1 LKIFPNYIQA
11 DFKDCGPTCIKII
24 AKSYG
29 KMLNIQEL
37 RILSET
43 TREGSN
49 LLNLSDSSEKIGF
62 RTLGIRTSLEKLK
75 EVPLP
80 CVLHWNKEHYIVLY
94 DIKKEK
100 YYVSDPSHGLIDYT
114 KDEFIKC
121 WIGNNADETT
131 EEGIALLFEPTPK
144 LYQHKFYKEDKKSF
158 GFSLLFKYIFPYKSF
173 IIQLIIGLLAGSLLQ
188 LIFPFLTQSIV
199 DVGIQNQNIHF
210 IYLILFAQL
219 FLFFG
224 KTALEL
230 IRSWILLNLSTRI
243 NISLISDF
251 FIKLMNLPISF
262 FDVRMTGDIMQRI
275 NDHHRIERILTS
287 SSLSVLFSAINMV
300 IMGGVLAYYN
310 LKIFA
315 IFFIGSVFYFVWV
328 TLFLKRRKELDYK
341 RFSEVSQE
349 QSKVIELINGMQEIK
364 LHNAEK
370 QKRWGWEYIQARLFK
385 VSMKGLVLE
394 QTQTIGSNFINEL
407 KNIIIIFLSAK
418 LVIDGQITLGMM
430 MAISSIVGS
439 LNAPVLQLIDFIRE
453 AQDAKI
459 SLARLS
465 EIHEKED
472 ENQQSE
478 TQTNEIP
485 ENSDIVIK
493 DLSFRYIGSDVNVLQ
508 DLSLTIPAN
517 KITAIVGTSGSGK
530 TTLMKL
536 LLKFYEPNSGEIG
549 LKRTSDEILPSVRH
563 ESFARTGGAMT
574 SLGGVNLKNISQKS
588 WRSHV
593 GTVMQEGYIFSDTI
607 ANNIAIGVDIID
619 KERLVYA
626 SDVANIKEFI
636 QDYPLGYN
644 TKIGMEGVGMSTGQ
658 KQRLLIA
665 RAVYKNPEMLFFD
678 EATSALDANNEKEI
692 MEKLDVFFKNKTV
705 VVIAHRLSTVMNAD
719 QIVVLEKG
727 KIVEIGNH
735 KELVDLKGSYYEL
748 VRNQLQLG
756 N

>member
-1 LKIFPNYIQA
+1 
-11 DFKDCGPTCIKII
+11 
-24 AKSYG
+24 
-29 KMLNIQEL
+29 M
-37 RILSET
+37 
-43 TREGSN
+43 
-49 LLNLSDSSEKIGF
+49 
-62 RTLGIRTSLEKLK
+62 
-75 EVPLP
+75 
-80 CVLHWNKEHYIVLY
+80 
-94 DIKKEK
+94 
-100 YYVSDPSHGLIDYT
+100 
-114 KDEFIKC
+114 
-121 WIGNNADETT
+121 IGNNSNENT
-131 EEGIALLFEPTPK
+131 EEGIALLLESTT
-144 LYQHKFYKEDKKSF
+144 KFYQSESDKEDKKAF
-158 GFSLLFKYIFPYKSF
+158 GFTLLFKYLFPYKSF
-173 IIQLIIGLLAGSLLQ
+173 VIQLAIGLLAVSLLQ
-188 LIFPFLTQSIV
+188 IIFPFLTQSIV

-210 IYLILFAQL
+210 IYLVLFAQL

-224 KTALEL
+224 RTALEL
-230 IRSWILLNLSTRI
+230 IRSWILLNLSARI

-275 NDHHRIERILTS
+275 NDHHRIEKILTT
-287 SSLSVLFSAINMV
+287 SSLSVLFSSINMF
-300 IMGGVLAYYN
+300 IMGGVLAYYY

-315 IFFIGSVFYFVWV
+315 VFFIGSIFYFVWV
-328 TLFLKRRKELDYK
+328 SLFLKRRKELDYK

-394 QTQTIGSNFINEL
+394 QTQSIGSNFINEI

-418 LVIDGQITLGMM
+418 LVIDGQITLGTM
-430 MAISSIVGS
+430 MAITSIVGN

-472 ENQQSE
+472 ETQQE
-478 TQTNEIP
+478 QTQTHEIP
-485 ENSDIVIK
+485 KDSDIIIK
-493 DLSFRYIGSDVNVLQ
+493 DLSFRYIGSHMNVL
-508 DLSLTIPAN
+508 DNLNLTIPAN

-536 LLKFYEPNSGEIG
+536 LLKFYEPQNGDIITG
-549 LKRTSDEILPSVRH
+549 KTS
-563 ESFARTGGAMT
+563 
-574 SLGGVNLKNISQKS
+574 LKNIAQKS
-588 WRSHV
+588 WRNHI
-593 GTVMQEGYIFSDTI
+593 GCVMQEGYIFSDSI
-607 ANNIAIGVDIID
+607 ANNIAIGVDIIN

-626 SDVANIKEFI
+626 SDVANIKEFM

-692 MEKLDVFFKNKTV
+692 MEKLNIFFKDKTV

-735 KELVDLKGSYYEL
+735 KELVDLKGSYFRL
-748 VRNQLQLG
+748 VKNQLQLG
-756 N
+756 S